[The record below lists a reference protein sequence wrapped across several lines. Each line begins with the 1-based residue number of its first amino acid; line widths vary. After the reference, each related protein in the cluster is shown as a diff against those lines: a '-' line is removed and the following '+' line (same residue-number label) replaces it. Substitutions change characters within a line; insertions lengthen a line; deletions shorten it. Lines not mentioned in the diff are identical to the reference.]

1 MIVSP
6 RDEPNHMLLF
16 LYYISVIFVLVFGV
30 FSFIVSIFTD
40 EPILP
45 FNEFLTVC
53 MLILFWLTLLSV
65 KNLKFR
71 RYE

>member
-16 LYYISVIFVLVFGV
+16 LYYISVILVLVFGV

-65 KNLKFR
+65 KNLKLR

>member
-6 RDEPNHMLLF
+6 RDEPNQTLLF
-16 LYYISVIFVLVFGV
+16 LYTISVVLVLIFGLV
-30 FSFIVSIFTD
+30 SFILSIFTN